1 MTNRKWI
8 CCVLLAVVTLAVY
21 SPVVRNGFVNADDKM
36 YVVANRHIRHL
47 NWQTAEWA
55 VTNFSNGYPT
65 PLTWM
70 SHALDYAVYG
80 LNPAGHHIT
89 NVLLH
94 TINVLLLFLLLTSA
108 TKRAGPSLFV
118 AALFALHPLNVEAV
132 AWIAERKTVLSMM
145 FFLLTLAAYGWYT
158 RRPGVKRYLA
168 VIALFALGLV
178 SKPMVITLPCVLLLL
193 DFWPLKRF
201 TQYPFWKLVLEKM
214 PLIPFVVASAWV
226 SIVGQRPIINSV
238 GTIPLALRARIAV
251 VSEMC
256 AYPLQMLRPTQL
268 VFSDPWIVPEWLMVV
283 LSLVLLLG
291 VSLLVWW
298 QRRARPYLLV
308 GLFWYLGTMVPMSS
322 IIFMGPYTV
331 ADRYMYLPMIGLFV
345 ALVWLASEKIN
356 LMPVAAVVLIIL
368 SALTWRQISFWKSS
382 AALWQRHEAIIRIP
396 VPGDRTLD
404 NEQRV
409 EQAERDVARDPQN
422 PAAHVALGDALSV
435 TQDRPMDEIKEYKT
449 ALALTSAPEKQAVI
463 FDYLANADV
472 IYGLDDEA
480 TANFNHMSEIYRQLP
495 PSEIAATLSAVE
507 QYVAAH
513 PATKEH
519 VQISL
524 YWQMLKLQEVS
535 GRKEEAQATL
545 DQIKQFADQTSP

>member
-268 VFSDPWIVPEWLMVV
+268 VFSDPLDCARMVDGRFV
-283 LSLVLLLG
+283 SRASFGRESSGVVAAPCASISAGRLVL
-291 VSLLVWW
+291 
-298 QRRARPYLLV
+298 
-308 GLFWYLGTMVPMSS
+308 
-322 IIFMGPYTV
+322 
-331 ADRYMYLPMIGLFV
+331 
-345 ALVWLASEKIN
+345 
-356 LMPVAAVVLIIL
+356 
-368 SALTWRQISFWKSS
+368 
-382 AALWQRHEAIIRIP
+382 
-396 VPGDRTLD
+396 
-404 NEQRV
+404 
-409 EQAERDVARDPQN
+409 
-422 PAAHVALGDALSV
+422 
-435 TQDRPMDEIKEYKT
+435 
-449 ALALTSAPEKQAVI
+449 
-463 FDYLANADV
+463 
-472 IYGLDDEA
+472 
-480 TANFNHMSEIYRQLP
+480 
-495 PSEIAATLSAVE
+495 
-507 QYVAAH
+507 
-513 PATKEH
+513 
-519 VQISL
+519 
-524 YWQMLKLQEVS
+524 VS
-535 GRKEEAQATL
+535 GNDVSDEFDHFYGTVHRR
-545 DQIKQFADQTSP
+545 

>member
-1 MTNRKWI
+1 
-8 CCVLLAVVTLAVY
+8 
-21 SPVVRNGFVNADDKM
+21 
-36 YVVANRHIRHL
+36 
-47 NWQTAEWA
+47 
-55 VTNFSNGYPT
+55 
-65 PLTWM
+65 
-70 SHALDYAVYG
+70 
-80 LNPAGHHIT
+80 
-89 NVLLH
+89 
-94 TINVLLLFLLLTSA
+94 
-108 TKRAGPSLFV
+108 V

-158 RRPGVKRYLA
+158 RRPSVKRYLA

-201 TQYPFWKLVLEKM
+201 TQYPFWKLVLDKM
-214 PLIPFVVASAWV
+214 PLIPLVIVSAWA
-226 SIVGQRPIINSV
+226 SIVGQRTIINSV

-256 AYPLQMLRPTQL
+256 AYPLQMLRPTKL
-268 VFSDPWIVPEWLMVV
+268 VFSDPWIVPEWSMVI
-283 LSLVLLLG
+283 LSVLLLAAAS
-291 VSLLVWW
+291 VLVWW
-298 QRRARPYLLV
+298 QRHARPYLLV
-308 GLFWYLGTMVPMSS
+308 GWFWYLGTMFPMSS

-356 LMPVAAVVLIIL
+356 LIPVAAVVLIIL

-382 AALWQRHEAIIRIP
+382 AALWQRHEAIIRNS

-435 TQDRPMDEIKEYKT
+435 TQDRPMDEIAEYQR
-449 ALALTSAPEKQAVI
+449 ALALTAAPEKQAVL

-480 TANFNHMSEIYRQLP
+480 TANFNHMGEIYRQLP
-495 PSEIAATLSAVE
+495 PAEIAATLSAVE

-524 YWQMLKLQEVS
+524 YWQLLKLQEVA
-535 GRKEEAQATL
+535 GLAEDAKATL
-545 DQIKQFADQTSP
+545 DTIRQFSANQADSAR